1 MAGVPLV
8 NRTLLWYLRNNFAI
22 LIIGC
27 ILAFPVYPWLHAK
40 LAKYIGRCDC
50 TEANDLAARRI
61 VTVSTVLTA
70 LGYLALFLL
79 TTAYLV
85 NDSYN
90 PFLYFRF

>member
-1 MAGVPLV
+1 MCA
-8 NRTLLWYLRNNFAI
+8 RIR
-22 LIIGC
+22 
-27 ILAFPVYPWLHAK
+27 AK
-40 LAKYIGRCDC
+40 LAKYIERCDC
-50 TEANDLAARRI
+50 TEANDLAARHPSSAGGIGRGSQGGSVAAARRI